1 VIIRSP
7 SYDEN
12 EYELTQPID
21 LYYKKKRALFTFSI
35 QQLHKIISL
44 FLELAMVT
52 QAGNPSKYLNIII
65 NDFL

>member
-1 VIIRSP
+1 MIIRSS

-21 LYYKKKRALFTFSI
+21 LYYKTKASFIFSI
-35 QQLHKIISL
+35 QLHKIISL
-44 FLELAMVT
+44 FLELAMAT

-65 NDFL
+65 E